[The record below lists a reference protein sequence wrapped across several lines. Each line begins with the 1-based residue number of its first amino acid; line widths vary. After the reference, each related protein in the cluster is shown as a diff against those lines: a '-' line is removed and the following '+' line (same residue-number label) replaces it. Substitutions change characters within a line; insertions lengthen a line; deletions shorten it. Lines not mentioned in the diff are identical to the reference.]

1 MTFIFLGIAGMVLIS
16 TFALTTVMGQA
27 LLPQHLGMASGMMV
41 GFTISAG
48 GIGVTLL
55 GMIADTWGVPMAIK
69 AIFVLPLIAFGLT
82 LLVKYPLEKSKNEQ
96 GEANEAQFLVTG
108 GAGFIGS
115 HLCER
120 LLSDGVRVICLDNFD
135 SFYDPNIK
143 IKNVE
148 RISQRNFQIC
158 LSSSQGIFETL
169 NILKGSFKKIK
180 VDFVVHL
187 AARAGVRPSIA
198 DPLLYQDVNIR
209 GTIVLLEACKE
220 HGIKNFI
227 FASSSSV
234 YGENQRVPFTE
245 EDLDIQP
252 ISPYGA
258 TKRAGELLCYSYHH
272 LYGMNIACLRIFTA
286 YGPRQRPEM
295 AIHKFTRLIDQG
307 EKIPIYGDGS
317 SRRDYTYIDDL
328 IEGILAVIHHH
339 KGFEVYNL
347 GESQTTSLKELIK
360 LIEEALGKK
369 ANDRN
374 VRITAWRCFCDLC

>member
-1 MTFIFLGIAGMVLIS
+1 MSII
-16 TFALTTVMGQA
+16 
-27 LLPQHLGMASGMMV
+27 
-41 GFTISAG
+41 
-48 GIGVTLL
+48 
-55 GMIADTWGVPMAIK
+55 
-69 AIFVLPLIAFGLT
+69 
-82 LLVKYPLEKSKNEQ
+82 
-96 GEANEAQFLVTG
+96 LVTG

-120 LLSDGVRVICLDNFD
+120 LLREGSRVICLDNFD

-143 IKNVE
+143 IQNVE
-148 RISQRNFQIC
+148 RISKKFPDRFELVTGDIRSPEH
-158 LSSSQGIFETL
+158 LKGIFQK
-169 NILKGSFKKIK
+169 NQI
-180 VDFVVHL
+180 DFVVHL

-198 DPLLYQDVNIR
+198 NPLLYQDVNIH
-209 GTIVLLEACKE
+209 GTNVLLEACKD

-245 EDLDIQP
+245 KDLDIQP

-272 LYGMNIACLRIFTA
+272 LYEMDIACLRIFTA

-295 AIHKFTRLIDQG
+295 AIHKFTHLIDQG

-328 IEGILAVIHHH
+328 IEGILAVIRYH
-339 KGFEVYNL
+339 KGFEIYNL
-347 GESQTTSLKELIK
+347 GESQTTSLIELIK
-360 LIEEALGKK
+360 LIEGALGKK
-369 ANDRN
+369 ANIEMLKPQPGDVSVTYADVSKAKRMLKYQPKVKIEEGIKRFVEWYKEN
-374 VRITAWRCFCDLC
+374 SLNFK

>member
-1 MTFIFLGIAGMVLIS
+1 MS
-16 TFALTTVMGQA
+16 T
-27 LLPQHLGMASGMMV
+27 
-41 GFTISAG
+41 I
-48 GIGVTLL
+48 
-55 GMIADTWGVPMAIK
+55 
-69 AIFVLPLIAFGLT
+69 
-82 LLVKYPLEKSKNEQ
+82 
-96 GEANEAQFLVTG
+96 LVTG

-120 LLSDGVRVICLDNFD
+120 LLSDGVHVICIDNFD

-148 RISQRNFQIC
+148 KIAKKFPDRFELVTGDIRNPDH
-158 LSSSQGIFETL
+158 LKGIFQK
-169 NILKGSFKKIK
+169 NR

-209 GTIVLLEACKE
+209 GTNVLLEACKE

-245 EDLDIQP
+245 KDLDIQP

-307 EKIPIYGDGS
+307 GKIPMYGDGS

-328 IEGILAVIHHH
+328 IDGIRGVIHHH
-339 KGFEVYNL
+339 KGFEIYNL
-347 GESQTTSLKELIK
+347 GESQTTSLKELIR
-360 LIEEALGKK
+360 LIEESFGKK
-369 ANDRN
+369 ANIEMLELQPGD
-374 VRITAWRCFCDLC
+374 VSVTYADITKAKQMLKYQPKVKMEEGIRRFVEWYKGNR

>member
-1 MTFIFLGIAGMVLIS
+1 MSII
-16 TFALTTVMGQA
+16 
-27 LLPQHLGMASGMMV
+27 
-41 GFTISAG
+41 
-48 GIGVTLL
+48 
-55 GMIADTWGVPMAIK
+55 
-69 AIFVLPLIAFGLT
+69 
-82 LLVKYPLEKSKNEQ
+82 
-96 GEANEAQFLVTG
+96 LVTG

-120 LLSDGVRVICLDNFD
+120 LLSEGSRVICLDNFD

-143 IKNVE
+143 IQNVE
-148 RISQRNFQIC
+148 RISKKFPDRFELVTGDIRNSEH
-158 LSSSQGIFETL
+158 LKGIFQK
-169 NILKGSFKKIK
+169 NQI
-180 VDFVVHL
+180 DFVVHL

-198 DPLLYQDVNIR
+198 NPLIYQDVNIR
-209 GTIVLLEACKE
+209 GTNVPLEACKE

-245 EDLDIQP
+245 KDLDIQP

-295 AIHKFTRLIDQG
+295 AIHKFTRLIDRD

-328 IEGILAVIHHH
+328 IDGILAVIHYH

-347 GESQTTSLKELIK
+347 GESQTTSLIELIK
-360 LIEEALGKK
+360 LIEGAFGKK
-369 ANDRN
+369 ANIEMLEPQPGD
-374 VRITAWRCFCDLC
+374 VSVTYAGITKAKRMLKYQPKVKIEEGIKRFVEWYKENSSNFK

>member
-1 MTFIFLGIAGMVLIS
+1 MN
-16 TFALTTVMGQA
+16 
-27 LLPQHLGMASGMMV
+27 
-41 GFTISAG
+41 TI
-48 GIGVTLL
+48 
-55 GMIADTWGVPMAIK
+55 
-69 AIFVLPLIAFGLT
+69 
-82 LLVKYPLEKSKNEQ
+82 
-96 GEANEAQFLVTG
+96 LVTG

-120 LLSDGVRVICLDNFD
+120 LLNDGVHVICLDNFD

-143 IKNVE
+143 IKNME
-148 RISQRNFQIC
+148 RISKKFSDQFELVTGDIRNP
-158 LSSSQGIFETL
+158 EH
-169 NILKGSFKKIK
+169 LKGVFQKNQF
-180 VDFVVHL
+180 DFVIHL

-209 GTIVLLEACKE
+209 GTTVLLEACKE
-220 HGIKNFI
+220 RGIKNFI

-245 EDLDIQP
+245 QDLDIQP

-272 LYGMNIACLRIFTA
+272 LDGMNIACLRIFTA

-295 AIHKFTRLIDQG
+295 AIHKFTRLMDQG

-328 IEGILAVIHHH
+328 IDGIRGVIRYH

-347 GESQTTSLKELIK
+347 GESQTTSLKELIR
-360 LIEEALGKK
+360 LIEEPLGKK
-369 ANDRN
+369 ANIEMLEPQPGD
-374 VRITAWRCFCDLC
+374 VSVTYADVSKAKRILKYQPKVKMEEGIKRFVDWYKENRPKSS

>member
-1 MTFIFLGIAGMVLIS
+1 MR
-16 TFALTTVMGQA
+16 
-27 LLPQHLGMASGMMV
+27 
-41 GFTISAG
+41 TI
-48 GIGVTLL
+48 
-55 GMIADTWGVPMAIK
+55 
-69 AIFVLPLIAFGLT
+69 
-82 LLVKYPLEKSKNEQ
+82 
-96 GEANEAQFLVTG
+96 LVTG

-115 HLCER
+115 HLCEQ
-120 LLSDGVRVICLDNFD
+120 LLGDGVHVIGLDNFD
-135 SFYDPNIK
+135 NFYDPNIK
-143 IKNVE
+143 IKNIEVIAKKFPDLFE
-148 RISQRNFQIC
+148 LVTGDIRNPQH
-158 LSSSQGIFETL
+158 
-169 NILKGSFKKIK
+169 LKEIFKKNK
-180 VDFVVHL
+180 VDFVIHL
-187 AARAGVRPSIA
+187 AARAGVRPSIS

-209 GTIVLLEACKE
+209 GTNVLLEACKE
-220 HGIKNFI
+220 HGVEHFI

-245 EDLDIQP
+245 KDLDIQP

-328 IEGILAVIHHH
+328 IEGILGVIRYH

-347 GESQTTSLKELIK
+347 GESQTTSLMELIK
-360 LIEEALGKK
+360 LIEGAFGKK
-369 ANDRN
+369 ANIEMLEPQPGD
-374 VRITAWRCFCDLC
+374 VSMTYADITKAERMLRYQPEVKMEEGIRRFVEWYKARRA

>member
-1 MTFIFLGIAGMVLIS
+1 MS
-16 TFALTTVMGQA
+16 T
-27 LLPQHLGMASGMMV
+27 
-41 GFTISAG
+41 I
-48 GIGVTLL
+48 
-55 GMIADTWGVPMAIK
+55 
-69 AIFVLPLIAFGLT
+69 
-82 LLVKYPLEKSKNEQ
+82 
-96 GEANEAQFLVTG
+96 LVTG

-120 LLSDGVRVICLDNFD
+120 LLRDGARVICLDNFD

-143 IKNVE
+143 IKNAE
-148 RISQRNFQIC
+148 RMAKRFPDLFELVTGDIRSPDH
-158 LSSSQGIFETL
+158 LKGIFQK
-169 NILKGSFKKIK
+169 NKI
-180 VDFVVHL
+180 DSVVHL

-198 DPLLYQDVNIR
+198 EPLLYQDVNIR
-209 GTIVLLEACKE
+209 GTMVLLEACKE
-220 HGIKNFI
+220 KWIKNFI

-234 YGENQRVPFTE
+234 YGENQRVPFKE

-295 AIHKFTRLIDQG
+295 AIHKFAHLIDQG

-328 IEGILAVIHHH
+328 VDGILGAIRYH
-339 KGFEVYNL
+339 KGFEIYNL
-347 GESQTTSLKELIK
+347 GESQTTSLKELIR
-360 LIEEALGKK
+360 LIEEAFGKK
-369 ANDRN
+369 ANIEILEPQPGDVSTTYADITKAKRMLKYQPN
-374 VRITAWRCFCDLC
+374 VRMEEGIKRFVEWYKAQRA

>member
-1 MTFIFLGIAGMVLIS
+1 MS
-16 TFALTTVMGQA
+16 T
-27 LLPQHLGMASGMMV
+27 
-41 GFTISAG
+41 I
-48 GIGVTLL
+48 
-55 GMIADTWGVPMAIK
+55 
-69 AIFVLPLIAFGLT
+69 
-82 LLVKYPLEKSKNEQ
+82 
-96 GEANEAQFLVTG
+96 LVTG

-120 LLSDGVRVICLDNFD
+120 LLSDGVKVICLDNFD
-135 SFYDPNIK
+135 SFYDPDIK
-143 IKNVE
+143 IKNAEGMTKKFQDLFELVTGD
-148 RISQRNFQIC
+148 IRNPDH
-158 LSSSQGIFETL
+158 LKGIFQK
-169 NILKGSFKKIK
+169 NR
-180 VDFVVHL
+180 VDFVIHL

-209 GTIVLLEACKE
+209 GTIVLLEACKAYK
-220 HGIKNFI
+220 IKNFI

-252 ISPYGA
+252 VSPYGA

-295 AIHKFTRLIDQG
+295 ATHKFTRLIDRG

-328 IEGILAVIHHH
+328 IEGILGVIRYH
-339 KGFEVYNL
+339 KGFEIYNL
-347 GESQTTSLKELIK
+347 GESQTTSLIELIK
-360 LIEEALGKK
+360 LIEGAFGKK
-369 ANDRN
+369 ADIEMLELQPGD
-374 VRITAWRCFCDLC
+374 VSVTYADITKAKRMLKYRPKVKMEEGIKRFVEWYRAQRA